1 VDKRVDFWYIYS
13 LTIAWTTLLIQCKL
27 WVFNPDLR
35 YSNSS
40 SGYSVNAQQ
49 AMKVLYQTTE
59 DVDSILN
66 RDMGRP
72 SPLSL
77 EELEL
82 PSMIFQALSAAL
94 THSNQMLPLSARQFN
109 EWTVGLLDRY
119 SRATSK

>member
-1 VDKRVDFWYIYS
+1 
-13 LTIAWTTLLIQCKL
+13 
-27 WVFNPDLR
+27 
-35 YSNSS
+35 
-40 SGYSVNAQQ
+40 
-49 AMKVLYQTTE
+49 MKVLYQTTE

-82 PSMIFQALSAAL
+82 PSMIFQALSTAL
-94 THSNQMLPLSARQFN
+94 THSNQMLPLSARRFN

-119 SRATSK
+119 SRNSRK